1 MARGRIVELH
11 HDRVGQIYRIQA
23 RLVAEQLRSP
33 QMIALHFAVIL
44 NTNTNKNKDTEKRKK
59 QKENFVLEPTY
70 GLNECDHHDILELGG
85 EIEALDAHLAA
96 QVLQIEFE
104 IVVVNVRRHVVEQD
118 ALFVKALASL
128 IARCAAVVV
137 VVVVVVAG
145 RSSSSS
151 SRRC

>member
-1 MARGRIVELH
+1 M
-11 HDRVGQIYRIQA
+11 
-23 RLVAEQLRSP
+23 
-33 QMIALHFAVIL
+33 FC
-44 NTNTNKNKDTEKRKK
+44 
-59 QKENFVLEPTY
+59 EPTY

-104 IVVVNVRRHVVEQD
+104 IFVVNVRRHVVEQD

-128 IARCAAVVV
+128 IAVVV
-137 VVVVVVAG
+137 VAVAG

-151 SRRC
+151 GRRC